1 MLRKCHENLIKSREM
16 SFRKRLSVILM
27 NGNKRKV
34 EKLYKYIIYINK
46 LAKKQEKQAKIANI
60 IQNFLAKRKEK
71 NQILESRDRYT

>member
-1 MLRKCHENLIKSREM
+1 M